1 VAGVELA
8 SRIYRHHDKGV
19 TFEEKVHDGS
29 PIHPGDVVFMARGD
43 ARSLLAT
50 ERLILNSMQRMSGI
64 ATTTRRL
71 SDKLK
76 GTRARLM
83 DTRKTTPNFRLMEKW
98 AVQIGGGLNHRLG
111 LFDKIMIKDNHVDLA
126 GGVAAALRKA
136 ISYRSTTNKSL
147 EIEVETRNLEEVEE
161 ALLAGGADIILLD
174 NMTISTLKRAV
185 ELIGGRSRT
194 EASGGITESNLREI
208 AETGVDYI
216 SMGALTHSVR
226 SLDLS
231 LKVVGG
237 VGGFAGCD

>member
-1 VAGVELA
+1 
-8 SRIYRHHDKGV
+8 
-19 TFEEKVHDGS
+19 
-29 PIHPGDVVFMARGD
+29 VFTAHGR

-71 SDKLK
+71 SEILK
-76 GTRARLM
+76 GTKARLM

-111 LFDKIMIKDNHVDLA
+111 LYDKIMIKDNHVALA
-126 GGVAAALRKA
+126 GGVGVALREAMRFK
-136 ISYRSTTNKSL
+136 SMTNKSL
-147 EIEVETRNLEEVEE
+147 EIEIEARSLEEVEE
-161 ALLAGGADIILLD
+161 ALRTGGADIILLD
-174 NMTISTLKRAV
+174 NMKVSTLKRAV
-185 ELIGGRSRT
+185 DLIGGRCRT

-231 LKVVGG
+231 LKV
-237 VGGFAGCD
+237 FK